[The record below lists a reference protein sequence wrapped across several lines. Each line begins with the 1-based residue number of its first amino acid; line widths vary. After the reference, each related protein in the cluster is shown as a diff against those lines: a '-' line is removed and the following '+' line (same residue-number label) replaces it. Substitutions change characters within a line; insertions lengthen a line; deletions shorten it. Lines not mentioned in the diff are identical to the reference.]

1 MPHWTTR
8 WLGWARSRLN
18 LFGGARPKAV
28 AASVGH
34 EAAGTTRWGAPVPW
48 TADAAVLDVQLQA
61 PAPARQK
68 TDFALRLPSATFPA
82 DALRLSADNKV
93 HVTFRFPV
101 PPDTA
106 SGDLVWRGR
115 VIATVPVRVLTPATF
130 LASVSLGEPT
140 VAVRF
145 GATTAP
151 ATAVVPDRC
160 DGLLASAVLRCPT
173 GLAPVAELGLRVVFH
188 DSRSGAE
195 FVAPLSLGA
204 AKLSR
209 AEALVTAACPEMP
222 NPAGPWWVMWLVG
235 DRTLA
240 TQRLQTIPGEKFD
253 QGVRV
258 LETRFAA
265 LEPNGTTRTTKAPP
279 VLSDTGR
286 VGPCFVLTGS
296 EPGAASVCHF
306 EVVAFASGGPDPDI
320 RCSASAVVTDGPTVF
335 VPALFDVSGLSRVS
349 GFELRLN
356 DRVLAV
362 ASLRPVPAARI
373 DSEGGFVPPPEFTW
387 SPAADDEL
395 ADRLRRLQ

>member
-8 WLGWARSRLN
+8 WLGWARSSFL
-18 LFGGARPKAV
+18 GSTRPRAV
-28 AASVGH
+28 AASVGY
-34 EAAGTTRWGAPVPW
+34 EAAGTTRWDAPVPW

-61 PAPARQK
+61 PAHARQK
-68 TDFALRLPSATFPA
+68 ADFALRLPNATFPA
-82 DALRLSADNKV
+82 DSLRVAADDKV

-101 PPDTA
+101 PPDTV
-106 SGDLVWRGR
+106 SGDLVWKGR

-130 LASVSLGEPT
+130 LASVSLSEPT

-145 GATTAP
+145 GATTVA
-151 ATAVVPDRC
+151 ANAVVPDRC

-195 FVAPLSLGA
+195 FVAPVALGA

-209 AEALVTAACPEMP
+209 AEALVTAACPEVP
-222 NPAGPWWVMWLVG
+222 QPAGPWGVTWLVG

-240 TQRLQTIPGEKFD
+240 TQRLQTIPAEKFD
-253 QGVRV
+253 LGVRV
-258 LETRFAA
+258 LEIRFAV
-265 LEPNGTTRTTKAPP
+265 LEPSGSTRTTKLPP

-296 EPGAASVCHF
+296 EPGAAAVCHF
-306 EVVAFASGGPDPDI
+306 EVVAFASGGPDPGI
-320 RCSASAVVTDGPTVF
+320 RCWASSVVTDGPTVF
-335 VPALFDVSGLSRVS
+335 VPALFDVAGLSRVS

>member
-8 WLGWARSRLN
+8 WLGWARSKLLR
-18 LFGGARPKAV
+18 GARPRAV
-28 AASVGH
+28 AASVGY
-34 EAAGTTRWGAPVPW
+34 EATGTTRWDAPVPW

-61 PAPARQK
+61 PAHARQK
-68 TDFALRLPSATFPA
+68 TDFALRFPNAVFPA
-82 DALRLSADNKV
+82 DSLRVAADDRI

-101 PPDTA
+101 PPDTV
-106 SGDLVWRGR
+106 SGDLLWKGR
-115 VIATVPVRVLTPATF
+115 VIAPVPVRVLAPSIF
-130 LASVSLGEPT
+130 LASVSLNEPT

-145 GATTAP
+145 GATTTTAN
-151 ATAVVPDRC
+151 AVVPERC
-160 DGLLASAVLRCPT
+160 DGLLASAVLRCPS

-195 FVAPLSLGA
+195 FVAQMVLGA
-204 AKLSR
+204 AVLSR
-209 AEALVTAACPEMP
+209 TEALVTAVCPEVP
-222 NPAGPWWVMWLVG
+222 QPAGPWWVTWLIG

-240 TQRLQTIPGEKFD
+240 TQRLQTIPAEKFD
-253 QGVRV
+253 QGVKV
-258 LETRFAA
+258 LETRFAV
-265 LEPNGTTRTTKAPP
+265 LEPDGRVRTAKLPP
-279 VLSDTGR
+279 VLGDTGR

-306 EVVAFASGGPDPDI
+306 EVVAFASGGPDPGI

-373 DSEGGFVPPPEFTW
+373 DGEGGFVPPPEFTW